1 MTSGG
6 NSRFTVEDE
15 AAFWAARIDAAPS
28 DAHPGLDEW
37 LNADPARAGALLRA
51 QAALAML
58 GGGLP
63 EAAITPPEPADPAGA
78 GEGAGRK
85 DRMLRGRVWGWVAG
99 GAVLAASLA
108 ALAFLNLPRAE
119 TFEADHGEVCALALR
134 DGSAVSVDAGSR
146 VDVRIEDDARVTRL
160 VRGKALFHVAHDPGK
175 PFRVIVGDVT
185 ITDIGTVFQ
194 VSDDAEAGFVDVLVS
209 EGAVDVEAAGTRT
222 RLVAGNR
229 ARFPRAAGAASAPPI
244 QPVSAAAIDRALGW
258 TSGRLELD
266 GEPIGEAVAEMN
278 RHNHLQVRLADPA
291 RLAGE
296 PLYGAFRMNDPIG
309 FARAVAVSVEGT
321 ATVGEDSIVISA
333 RK

>member
-63 EAAITPPEPADPAGA
+63 EAACLPSETPAPVEDADKLP
-78 GEGAGRK
+78 RK
-85 DRMLRGRVWGWVAG
+85 VWRWVAG

-119 TFEADHGEVCALALR
+119 TFEADHGEVRALALR

-209 EGAVDVEAAGTRT
+209 EGAVDVEAAGART

-278 RHNHLQVRLADPA
+278 RHNHLQVQLADPA

>member
-6 NSRFTVEDE
+6 NSGFTVEDE
-15 AAFWAARIDAAPS
+15 AAAWAARIDAAPS
-28 DAHPGLDEW
+28 DAHPGLEDW

-51 QAALAML
+51 QATLAML
-58 GGGLP
+58 GGGSPEDRRAPSETPLP
-63 EAAITPPEPADPAGA
+63 IEIADKSPAKGRRWLAA
-78 GEGAGRK
+78 
-85 DRMLRGRVWGWVAG
+85 

-108 ALAFLNLPRAE
+108 VLGFLNLPRAE
-119 TFEADHGEVCALALR
+119 TFETDRGEVRALALR
-134 DGSAVSVDAGSR
+134 DGSSVSVDAGSR
-146 VDVRIEDDARVTRL
+146 VDVRINDDARVTRL

-185 ITDIGTVFQ
+185 ITDVGTVFQ
-194 VSDDAEAGFVDVLVS
+194 ITDDTDAGFVDVLVR
-209 EGAVDVEAAGTRT
+209 EGAVNVEAGSTLT

-229 ARFPRAAGAASAPPI
+229 ARFPRAAGNASAPPI
-244 QPVSAAAIDRALGW
+244 QILSAAAMDRALGW
-258 TSGRLELD
+258 TSGQLELD

-309 FARAVAVSVEGT
+309 FARAVAASVDGT
-321 ATVGEDSIVISA
+321 ATIGEDDIVISA